1 MRKLEGLTI
10 VMMGASGGMGAA
22 AALQL
27 AKEGV
32 NMALCSIDEPQLEE
46 LAKKVSEKGAYVYSK
61 VVDVTSQEQVE
72 GFMQEASGRFGSLD
86 VLINFAGLSVT
97 ADLEALTPEKYDLV
111 MDVNVK
117 GMYLSTKAFVQ
128 YIDEE
133 KGPLVINFGSMAAK
147 RANPKSPQYSAAKAA
162 VNMFTDSLAQQLK
175 GKNIRFTVLNPGP
188 SDTTFFAGR
197 IPPEKRTKFM
207 KAQDVAELLKFI
219 LTRDSRIVYHDVMFE
234 SFDYYKGDK

>member
-133 KGPLVINFGSMAAK
+133 KVPLRQV
-147 RANPKSPQYSAAKAA
+147 RY
-162 VNMFTDSLAQQLK
+162 L
-175 GKNIRFTVLNPGP
+175 PGV
-188 SDTTFFAGR
+188 R
-197 IPPEKRTKFM
+197 
-207 KAQDVAELLKFI
+207 Q
-219 LTRDSRIVYHDVMFE
+219 
-234 SFDYYKGDK
+234 